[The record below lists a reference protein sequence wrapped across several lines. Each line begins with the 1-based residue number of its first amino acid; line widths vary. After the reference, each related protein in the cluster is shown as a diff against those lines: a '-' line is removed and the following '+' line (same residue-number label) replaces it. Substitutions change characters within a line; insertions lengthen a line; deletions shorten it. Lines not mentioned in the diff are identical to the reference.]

1 MKCTV
6 LSKPEEPGAMERN
19 AQNIQAKSVRAPRA
33 ARPIISHTRKFFDNR
48 FVYAV
53 ISQRARGLSI
63 GVNMNPD
70 KFCNFDCIYCEVDRT
85 EPGRDSQ
92 VNIDIM
98 ST

>member
-1 MKCTV
+1 MKCMI
-6 LSKPEEPGAMERN
+6 LSKPEEADAMERS
-19 AQNIQAKSVRAPRA
+19 AQNKQAASVRVTKA
-33 ARPIISHTRKFFDNR
+33 ARPAMSHSRKFFDNR

-63 GVNMNPD
+63 GVNMNPA
-70 KFCNFDCIYCEVDRT
+70 KFCNFNCIYCEVDRT

-92 VNIDIM
+92 VKIEVM